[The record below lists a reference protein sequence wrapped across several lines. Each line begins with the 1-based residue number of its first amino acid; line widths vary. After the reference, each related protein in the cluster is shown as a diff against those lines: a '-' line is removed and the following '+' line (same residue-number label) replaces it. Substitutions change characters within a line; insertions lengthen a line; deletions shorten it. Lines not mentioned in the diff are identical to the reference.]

1 MEDIKLFVMTL
12 NRLELTYQAASLVC
26 GKSRSAIRQYA
37 EGRNRIPPEIWK
49 SLLEYEIT
57 IHERK
62 KEIERMASAFSGTIP
77 EKPKRRGRPRRYSIP
92 GTDKEKQEE

>member
-1 MEDIKLFVMTL
+1 MEDVKLFVMTL

-26 GKSRSAIRQYA
+26 NKSRSAIRQYA
-37 EGRNRIPPEIWK
+37 DGRNRIPPEIWK
-49 SLLEYEIT
+49 SLLEYEIS

-62 KEIERMASAFSGTIP
+62 MEVVRRASAFSGTLP

-92 GTDKEKQEE
+92 GTEKEKQEE

>member
-62 KEIERMASAFSGTIP
+62 MEIVRRAAAISGTP
-77 EKPKRRGRPRRYSIP
+77 SEKPKRRGRPRRYSIP